1 MLIPGK
7 SRIQGRGLFTD
18 VPLPAR
24 KKIGEYTGER
34 VSIRE
39 GRRRAKTQKHVTIVE
54 VSDRVA
60 IDGSVNGGPFRF
72 INHSCEPNVFIRM
85 AYNRAEFYALRNI
98 KAGEEL
104 TMDYG
109 ESHHEGKVGC
119 HCGALKCRKV
129 LQ

>member
-1 MLIPGK
+1 MLISRK

-18 VPLPAR
+18 VALPAR

-34 VSIRE
+34 ISIRE
-39 GRRRAKTQKHVTIVE
+39 GRRRARMQKHVTIVE
-54 VSDRVA
+54 VSDTVA

-109 ESHHEGKVGC
+109 ESHHEGKVAC
-119 HCGALKCRKV
+119 RCGAAKCRKA